1 MVKEVHEFSV
11 IKKLKIWNAYYIF
24 WQFSFH
30 VLTKWLIVER
40 GGRSV
45 YFSLGCDQVT
55 RFLYQKLLSTLQ
67 WVHVRTLDILGKHDN
82 VRPLIYCR
90 KYSITVRHWRSYL
103 LRYYLND
110 LPVARHQENFRIF
123 LVIFI
128 RWKMVVKKCYNTFA
142 TYVYVTTTD
151 IANTIFNA
159 LYVKPIIFF
168 IANIFPF
175 DEMKYTFPGKLRV
188 CETNR

>member
-1 MVKEVHEFSV
+1 
-11 IKKLKIWNAYYIF
+11 
-24 WQFSFH
+24 
-30 VLTKWLIVER
+30 
-40 GGRSV
+40 
-45 YFSLGCDQVT
+45 
-55 RFLYQKLLSTLQ
+55 
-67 WVHVRTLDILGKHDN
+67 
-82 VRPLIYCR
+82 
-90 KYSITVRHWRSYL
+90 
-103 LRYYLND
+103 
-110 LPVARHQENFRIF
+110 
-123 LVIFI
+123 
-128 RWKMVVKKCYNTFA
+128 MVVKKCYNTFA